1 MTPSNIMFALG
12 EISSLQMSDLIIR
25 NVTTHDPF
33 DIESIIFEISNFHLN
48 HSYDSLISKI
58 DYSNS
63 SVQLLKI
70 GGFNPPMPMTK
81 YFIFESINFH
91 D

>member
-1 MTPSNIMFALG
+1 MTPSNKMFALG
-12 EISSLQMSDLIIR
+12 ELLSLQMSNLIIR

-33 DIESIIFEISNFHLN
+33 DTESIIFEVSNFYLN
-48 HSYDSLISKI
+48 HSYDSVISKV

-63 SVQLLKI
+63 SVQLLNI
-70 GGFNPPMPMTK
+70 GDFIPPLSITK
-81 YFIFESINFH
+81 YFIFDSINFH